1 MQDPADIV
9 MGFLRKT
16 IDADLKPDTQ
26 LIESGLL
33 DSFHVVELLSF
44 VESEFDLRLS
54 PTDVTQEDLRTPQ
67 NIVDLVIRL
76 KQRSVTAG

>member
-1 MQDPADIV
+1 MQDTADTV
-9 MGFLRKT
+9 MAFLRKT
-16 IDADLKPDTQ
+16 IDSELKGDTQ

-67 NIVDLVIRL
+67 SIVDLVIRL